1 MKYNI
6 NGITIETSDRGR
18 SGYLGVTVSPAWTLD
33 TNHPFIACL
42 SNPIDDPVLSKW
54 LTAKERQSLHL
65 GNFGDSREAAYV
77 CGLYKN
83 DPESI
88 LKEIYFNGK
97 VNVVFPQE
105 VYDLPEYLSLKD
117 AQTLIAGNLQKK
129 TTSGSK
135 QTQQKFKQK
144 FHIND
149 VLKIAREYTSGKKIL
164 NVSIVR
170 QGIEKNLKSFKT
182 KDDVEKYVASVAILC

>member
-1 MKYNI
+1 MQYKV
-6 NGITIETSDRGR
+6 NGVVIETSDRGR

-33 TNHPFIACL
+33 TDNPFIACL
-42 SNPIDDPVLSKW
+42 SNPVNDPILSKW

-65 GNFGDSREAAYV
+65 GNFSDSREAAYV

-88 LKEIYFNGK
+88 LKDIYYNGK
-97 VNVVFPQE
+97 ANVVFPNE
-105 VYDLPEYLSLKD
+105 IYDLPVYLSLED
-117 AQTLIAGNLQKK
+117 AQTLIAETLEKK
-129 TTSGSK
+129 TTGGSK
-135 QTQQKFKQK
+135 QNRQK

-149 VLKIAREYTSGKKIL
+149 ALKIARECTSGKKIV

-170 QGIEKNLKSFKT
+170 QGIEKNLKSFRT
-182 KDDVEKYVASVAILC
+182 KEDVEKYVASVAIF